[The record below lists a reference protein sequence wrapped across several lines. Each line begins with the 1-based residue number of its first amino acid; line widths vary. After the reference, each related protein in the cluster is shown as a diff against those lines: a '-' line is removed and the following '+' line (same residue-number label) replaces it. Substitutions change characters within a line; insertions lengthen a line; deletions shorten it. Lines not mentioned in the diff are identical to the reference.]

1 MANANDFLTKAHV
14 QYLVQ
19 YLLYG
24 AEPSENFVSNMP
36 IKERLDKAESELTDK
51 IREILKDEKGES
63 KEFEQIMDRLLT
75 HTNATFEAGLL
86 SGIRLACT
94 VWMETDLK

>member
-1 MANANDFLTKAHV
+1 MANANDFLTKSHV

-19 YLLYG
+19 YFLYG
-24 AEPSENFVSNMP
+24 AEPTGDFVSKEP
-36 IKERLDKAESELTDK
+36 IKKRCDKAEEKLTKK
-51 IREILKDEKGES
+51 IREILRDKEGES
-63 KEFEQIMDRLLT
+63 KEYDQVMDRLLT
-75 HTNATFEAGLL
+75 LTNTTFEAGLL